1 MKSCFCTFYSALG
14 FSNEI
19 KSKKNDASFL
29 KAQRLMLEQK
39 HLRKVSIFISVQNI
53 FNPKNII
60 QLKMLGKVFFSS
72 VFQHSYLVSSHPP
85 SFPPLKLFL
94 PRQLR
99 RRQMV
104 EQTNGQTDKW
114 TKELEN
120 FYFQWA
126 IQSGISN
133 IKL

>member
-1 MKSCFCTFYSALG
+1 MKLRA
-14 FSNEI
+14 
-19 KSKKNDASFL
+19 KKPDASFL
-29 KAQRLMLEQK
+29 KAQCLMLEQK
-39 HLRKVSIFISVQNI
+39 HLRKVSIFLSVQNI

-114 TKELEN
+114 TNRQMDKQTN
-120 FYFQWA
+120 GQTDKWT
-126 IQSGISN
+126 
-133 IKL
+133 K